1 MCRLYLWTPSALEP
15 WVRPFLLHC
24 MFTRYRNAH
33 CTDDREDIFGPLT
46 TKTMDPVLT
55 IFLEPWDLLFEKGR
69 ALLLLWG
76 VQGLQFVAE
85 TSCTFGFCKNVKFH
99 SAAYPPA
106 STSSASLILKL
117 LFYMKFS
124 EIPAPTQNSL
134 KRTKSNPLAVCTLLK
149 YEIHLLCCCLPAC
162 VWASLIQGGSPDQPC
177 ITHSHVPCLLRP
189 SSSL

>member
-33 CTDDREDIFGPLT
+33 CTHDREDIFGPLT

-162 VWASLIQGGSPDQPC
+162 VSFTYSRRV
-177 ITHSHVPCLLRP
+177 T
-189 SSSL
+189 